1 MFDYTNDIPP
11 YFGEVDEELIISD
24 NIYITRRKSSFIDLL
39 SYNKSSLDP
48 KIEDLFNLD
57 ALFDGSTSTE
67 LTEIKPD
74 NPTVTLMIDDFPDIT
89 FVSPVIACNNSEKF
103 HQKLQPK
110 PASQP
115 VGTLSVSQ
123 RQKKIQ
129 RYLEKKKKRTW
140 VKRIHYDCRKKVAD
154 NRLRIK
160 GRFVTRNKAFD
171 IISEGGNNLEPK

>member
-1 MFDYTNDIPP
+1 MFDYTNDILPL
-11 YFGEVDEELIISD
+11 FSEVDEDLIVSD

-48 KIEDLFNLD
+48 KIDDLCNLD

-67 LTEIKPD
+67 LAEIKPD
-74 NPTVTLMIDDFPDIT
+74 NPTVTLLIDDFPDIT
-89 FVSPVIACNNSEKF
+89 FVSPIIPSNNCEKV

-110 PASQP
+110 LTNQP
-115 VGTLSVSQ
+115 IGTLSVSE

-171 IISEGGNNLEPK
+171 IISEGGNKLEAK

>member
-11 YFGEVDEELIISD
+11 LFSEIDEEGINSD

-39 SYNKSSLDP
+39 SYNKSSNDP
-48 KIEDLFNLD
+48 NVDDLCNLD

-67 LTEIKPD
+67 LAEIKPE
-74 NPTVTLMIDDFPDIT
+74 NPTVLLMIDDFPDIT
-89 FVSPVIACNNSEKF
+89 FVSPTIHTLTSEKV
-103 HQKLQPK
+103 HQKAQAK
-110 PASQP
+110 HITQP
-115 VGTLSVSQ
+115 VGTLSVSE

-171 IISEGGNNLEPK
+171 IINEGGNKLEAK